1 MLIAG
6 LFVVPVY
13 PAAFSLSLNTFSNF
27 SILGAITLGKGE
39 KGGNRVSGKGTALT
53 ITERS

>member
-13 PAAFSLSLNTFSNF
+13 LAAFSLSLNTFSNF